1 MDIWR
6 AAGEIFLAPR
16 PLTAPHDPPSTA
28 ALSGGRGGGLRPAV
42 ALAAPIFSP
51 RSPGIILRADRT
63 LPVSGAFRV
72 HGRWLGACTCSLLN
86 RLHRR
91 HGTRWQAGRRRGV
104 AGEAHRLQGIVVE
117 GGAGAGEGGREAAQT
132 GPWEQAYKAYTRP
145 GRSV

>member
-1 MDIWR
+1 VST
-6 AAGEIFLAPR
+6 GGAP
-16 PLTAPHDPPSTA
+16 TSTA
-28 ALSGGRGGGLRPAV
+28 ALGGLS
-42 ALAAPIFSP
+42 LAWLARSRARHRSFSRAHP
-51 RSPGIILRADRT
+51 SYILRADRT
-63 LPVSGAFRV
+63 LQVSGAFRV

-132 GPWEQAYKAYTRP
+132 GLQGLYKAREKRVT
-145 GRSV
+145 GM